1 MLHLFVCYVSFAH
14 CRLLGNCFETQIYHV
29 VVIFSNC
36 CGLGCMRISK
46 SCSLPDLY
54 ECTDLKVSFLK
65 PKHDQPIGRG
75 PIIGAT
81 GGPCN
86 GHLALSQVRLVEA
99 SAVGQLNSSPSL
111 WQTWAES
118 PAENVYSIM

>member
-1 MLHLFVCYVSFAH
+1 
-14 CRLLGNCFETQIYHV
+14 
-29 VVIFSNC
+29 
-36 CGLGCMRISK
+36 MRISK

-54 ECTDLKVSFLK
+54 KYTDLKGGFLK
-65 PKHDQPIGRG
+65 PKHDQPVNTKNYLPIGRD
-75 PIIGAT
+75 PIMGAI

-86 GHLALSQVRLVEA
+86 GHLVLSQVRLIEA

-118 PAENVYSIM
+118 PAQNVM